1 MDKDNDIQLSFDE
14 VLRACDGESQWVI
27 SLIEE
32 AVIEING
39 DPQQATFSGYQLSRI
54 RRAQRISRDFD
65 ASPPAAALIL
75 QLLDELEDLRKLV
88 R

>member
-75 QLLDELEDLRKLV
+75 QLLDELENLRKLV